1 MDKAEIRADER
12 SWPEQDAIEDWWRKN
27 RFELMEAASKY
38 RLKIQQENKQ
48 DPKAD
53 LAKAGVMDKVA
64 IKAMTVKIVTEI
76 EDMSNDYFAAK
87 SMDYNAPIAYPV
99 KRLGRDIEAALTAAQ
114 AAGVS
119 QAHRIEIFPDG
130 GDVYV
135 HHEKCGGACDYSC
148 DGGGFL
154 PYPEAVD
161 FLVKENE

>member
-1 MDKAEIRADER
+1 MDKTEIRA
-12 SWPEQDAIEDWWRKN
+12 K
-27 RFELMEAASKY
+27 
-38 RLKIQQENKQ
+38 
-48 DPKAD
+48 
-53 LAKAGVMDKVA
+53 AKACVDAVYVWVRGLDDSDPYK
-64 IKAMTVKIVTEI
+64 K
-76 EDMSNDYFAAK
+76 
-87 SMDYNAPIAYPV
+87 
-99 KRLGRDIEAALTAAQ
+99 IEAALTAAHT
-114 AAGVS
+114 AGVS